1 LIFLLSPQ
9 YSVLITHHFFY
20 LIGNYVIHWA
30 AGGENA
36 MNEPKKNRPESRTG
50 QVPRLD
56 LSSFPVEPPQPAKS
70 PETSDPGSSTGI
82 IKIVGEG
89 EDRAKHK
96 DDSASSGQVDA
107 GQPGR

>member
-1 LIFLLSPQ
+1 MS
-9 YSVLITHHFFY
+9 
-20 LIGNYVIHWA
+20 
-30 AGGENA
+30 
-36 MNEPKKNRPESRTG
+36 EPKKNRPESRTG